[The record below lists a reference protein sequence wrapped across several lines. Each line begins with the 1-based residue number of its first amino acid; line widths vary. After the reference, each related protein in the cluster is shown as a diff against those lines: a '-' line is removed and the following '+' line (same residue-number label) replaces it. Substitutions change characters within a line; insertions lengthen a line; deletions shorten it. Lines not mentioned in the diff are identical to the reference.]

1 MSEVDSMGRFHS
13 FRFKT
18 ESTGK
23 PTYVYM
29 DGKKLENITSANVDW
44 DVYDIPRVTLTLLT
58 TNIEMDIEDGQAE
71 VKKE

>member
-1 MSEVDSMGRFHS
+1 MGMFHS

-29 DGKKLENITSANVDW
+29 DGKKLEDITSANVDW
-44 DVYDIPRVTLTLLT
+44 DVYDIPRVTLTFLADK
-58 TNIEMDIEDGQAE
+58 IEIDIEDGQME